1 MEYRYK
7 WSIIFLVREIPN
19 ILLRSWQLRLV
30 KNLFLLLMKLLQIKM
45 SARLSKLHFIFGLC
59 HKLSKNIYQ
68 WLLGKRRWIN
78 FYSNLWRIFRNR
90 RFSHWEVDKSS
101 TIKSIRTTN
110 KNKLYYFSWN
120 GRWKND
126 KSKLKKAD
134 ESLLKIIDDFEIGFL
149 KNEKIKIVI
158 HQENIQEEKLTKD
171 LIEKYI
177 VSIVVRGNEIL

>member
-1 MEYRYK
+1 MYAEISELIGKTVVSIDKKEDELIFILTCGGSLGTGDLAIEKLINPARSKVYELPIKTNY
-7 WSIIFLVREIPN
+7 IIFHEMDDE
-19 ILLRSWQLRLV
+19 
-30 KNLFLLLMKLLQIKM
+30 K
-45 SARLSKLHFIFGLC
+45 
-59 HKLSKNIYQ
+59 
-68 WLLGKRRWIN
+68 
-78 FYSNLWRIFRNR
+78 
-90 RFSHWEVDKSS
+90 
-101 TIKSIRTTN
+101 TI
-110 KNKLYYFSWN
+110 
-120 GRWKND
+120 

>member
-1 MEYRYK
+1 MEKEDELIFILTCGGSLGTGDLAIEKLINPARSKVYELPIK
-7 WSIIFLVREIPN
+7 TNNIIFHEMDDE
-19 ILLRSWQLRLV
+19 
-30 KNLFLLLMKLLQIKM
+30 K
-45 SARLSKLHFIFGLC
+45 
-59 HKLSKNIYQ
+59 
-68 WLLGKRRWIN
+68 
-78 FYSNLWRIFRNR
+78 
-90 RFSHWEVDKSS
+90 
-101 TIKSIRTTN
+101 TI
-110 KNKLYYFSWN
+110 
-120 GRWKND
+120 

>member
-1 MEYRYK
+1 MVYATNCQRIFINDYLEKEDELIFILTCGGSLGTGDLTIEKLINPARSKVYELPIKTNY
-7 WSIIFLVREIPN
+7 IIFHEMDDE
-19 ILLRSWQLRLV
+19 
-30 KNLFLLLMKLLQIKM
+30 K
-45 SARLSKLHFIFGLC
+45 
-59 HKLSKNIYQ
+59 
-68 WLLGKRRWIN
+68 
-78 FYSNLWRIFRNR
+78 
-90 RFSHWEVDKSS
+90 
-101 TIKSIRTTN
+101 TI
-110 KNKLYYFSWN
+110 
-120 GRWKND
+120 

>member
-1 MEYRYK
+1 MVYATNCQRIFINDYLEKEDELIFILTYGGSLGTGDLAIEKLINPARSKVYEL
-7 WSIIFLVREIPN
+7 SIETNYIIFHEMDDE
-19 ILLRSWQLRLV
+19 
-30 KNLFLLLMKLLQIKM
+30 K
-45 SARLSKLHFIFGLC
+45 
-59 HKLSKNIYQ
+59 
-68 WLLGKRRWIN
+68 
-78 FYSNLWRIFRNR
+78 
-90 RFSHWEVDKSS
+90 
-101 TIKSIRTTN
+101 TI
-110 KNKLYYFSWN
+110 
-120 GRWKND
+120 